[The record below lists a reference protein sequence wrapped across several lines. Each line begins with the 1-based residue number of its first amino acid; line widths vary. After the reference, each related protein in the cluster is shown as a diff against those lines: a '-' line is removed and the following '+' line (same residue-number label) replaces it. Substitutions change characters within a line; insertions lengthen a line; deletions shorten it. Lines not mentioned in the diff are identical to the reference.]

1 MFDDEGKVR
10 CDMCGEVVK
19 LKRGHTVRNDSIL
32 QADHL
37 CSDCTNTWAQVHA
50 QDLQEEK
57 GRLAIYSEGS
67 KDAQS
72 NEDLR

>member
-19 LKRGHTVRNDSIL
+19 LKRGHSGTL

-67 KDAQS
+67 KDAHS
-72 NEDLR
+72 NGDWR

>member
-19 LKRGHTVRNDSIL
+19 LKRGHSGSL

-50 QDLQEEK
+50 HNLQEEK
-57 GRLAIYSEGS
+57 V
-67 KDAQS
+67 
-72 NEDLR
+72 